1 MGLSLDKH
9 AYRLLVFQLCDV
21 IYLRPMSGAQK
32 DRGATALFG
41 IKGGVAWVAED
52 VFVTRSNGDLLVEL
66 WIGPRVV
73 SILVHAESE
82 GYMQAIYAKLAEL
95 AIDDFPRSA

>member
-1 MGLSLDKH
+1 MS
-9 AYRLLVFQLCDV
+9 RLCDLT
-21 IYLRPMSGAQK
+21 YLRPMSGAQR

-73 SILVHAESE
+73 SILVHADSE

-95 AIDDFPRSA
+95 AIDDLPRSA

>member
-1 MGLSLDKH
+1 MGANHRD
-9 AYRLLVFQLCDV
+9 Q
-21 IYLRPMSGAQK
+21 
-32 DRGATALFG
+32 GATALFG

-73 SILVHAESE
+73 SILVHAD
-82 GYMQAIYAKLAEL
+82 GDGFMQAIYAKLNEL
-95 AIDDFPRSA
+95 AIDDLPRSA